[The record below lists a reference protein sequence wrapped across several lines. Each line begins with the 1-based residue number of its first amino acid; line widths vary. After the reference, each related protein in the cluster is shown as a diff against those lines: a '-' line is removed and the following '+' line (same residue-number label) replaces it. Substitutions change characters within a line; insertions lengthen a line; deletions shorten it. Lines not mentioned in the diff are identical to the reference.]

1 MRLVKLECPNC
12 GASLNVDK
20 DKKEFYCKY
29 CRTTSLLD
37 DGVIRVEHTIVDE
50 NSGERLKLFKGL
62 GITTMVY
69 VGIILFVVIAVFG
82 FIIFNVINMNSRV
95 NEQKDNVMN
104 QVNEVTNE
112 VLDKVYTKGELS
124 YFNSSFEM
132 YSGTKSK
139 FLISSLLDNVVTN
152 NKTEKEHIITVVYR
166 DNSTDVPDEI
176 VKIKHSLNDDKKYE
190 VSLDYDEYGFVYK
203 VTITDL

>member
-50 NSGERLKLFKGL
+50 NSKERLKLFKGI

-82 FIIFNVINMNSRV
+82 FIIFNIINMSNRV
-95 NEQKDNVMN
+95 STQKDNIID
-104 QVNEVTNE
+104 QANEVTDE
-112 VLDKVYTKGELS
+112 VFDKVYTKGELS

-152 NKTEKEHIITVVYR
+152 NKTEKEHIITVIYR
-166 DNSTDVPDEI
+166 DKSTDIPDEI
-176 VKIKHSLNDDKKYE
+176 VKIKHSLKDDKKYE
-190 VSLDYDEYGFVYK
+190 VSLDYDEYGFVNK